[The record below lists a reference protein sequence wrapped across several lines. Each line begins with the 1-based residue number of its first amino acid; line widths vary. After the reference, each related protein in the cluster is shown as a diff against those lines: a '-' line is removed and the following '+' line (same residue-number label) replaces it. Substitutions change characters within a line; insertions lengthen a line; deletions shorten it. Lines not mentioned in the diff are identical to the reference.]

1 MKYPDQQLKR
11 YETYLL
17 LKNFSSRTRVMYL
30 RTIRSFYEF
39 RTSCKMK
46 SPLTEEQAGE
56 YLLSR
61 INAKKA
67 WATIN
72 ASHPLVSVLF
82 ASRYTVPCPTKSD
95 RSRIRP

>member
-17 LKNFSSRTRVMYL
+17 LKNFSSRMRVMYL

-46 SPLTEEQAGE
+46 SPLTEEQAG
-56 YLLSR
+56 
-61 INAKKA
+61 
-67 WATIN
+67 
-72 ASHPLVSVLF
+72 
-82 ASRYTVPCPTKSD
+82 
-95 RSRIRP
+95 